1 MKRVKKDGWYLSR
14 GYSHFDHPLSF
25 DAAVKIVKNP
35 ERVARHSFLPLVSFT
50 DVKRQ
55 FRTDNSDKTIP
66 RSQRRRIVK
75 SKRREIKYASHIDS
89 AIFSYYAY
97 VLQGRYESLIKLESL
112 GKCVIGYRSG
122 IGSNI
127 DLAANAFA
135 EITHR
140 GDVVALCFDI
150 ENFFPS
156 ILHESLKEALCEV
169 LEVSVLSADWYAVFK
184 NVCRYSDVELKD
196 LASLEGFDPKDPP
209 FPLVSDISSALDRS
223 RASKIIRKNTANR
236 EVPQGTPISA
246 VFANVSMLAFDR
258 AMYKWCLEVSGS
270 YRRYSDD
277 IMLLV
282 PPGLEHEAAIKLT
295 CEANALGLTVNAAK
309 TEVSRF
315 SVVKGLQ
322 ECDSPV
328 QYLGFIFDGDRVSLR
343 DRALSR
349 YYRRMTYATRQ
360 SVRGA
365 GKAGK
370 LASQAHKRALFRDFT
385 HLGTS
390 NFYTYA
396 NRAHKKFPKSAI
408 KRQLRRHF
416 QVLLRKLKNRGR

>member
-25 DAAVKIVKNP
+25 DAAAKIVKNP
-35 ERVARHSFLPLVSFT
+35 RRVASHSFLPLVSFT

-66 RSQRRRIVK
+66 RKQRRKIVK
-75 SKRREIKYASHIDS
+75 SKRREIKYASHVDS

-97 VLQGRYESLIKLESL
+97 LLQERYEPLIRLEGLNKSI
-112 GKCVIGYRSG
+112 IGYRSG
-122 IGSNI
+122 LGSNI
-127 DLAANAFA
+127 DLAADAFA
-135 EITHR
+135 EIAHR

-156 ILHESLKEALCEV
+156 ILHSSLKAALCEILGV
-169 LEVSVLSADWYAVFK
+169 PVLSADWYAVFK
-184 NVCRYSDVELKD
+184 NVCSYADVELKD
-196 LASLEGFDPKDPP
+196 LALQEGFDPKDPP
-209 FPLVSDISSALDRS
+209 FPLVSDISSALLRS
-223 RASKIIRKNTANR
+223 RSSKIIKKNSTNKA
-236 EVPQGTPISA
+236 VPQGTPISA
-246 VFANVSMLAFDR
+246 VFANVSMLPLDR
-258 AMYKWCLEVSGS
+258 AMHRWCLGISGS

-282 PPGLEHEAAIKLT
+282 PPGFELEAEQKLISEA
-295 CEANALGLTVNAAK
+295 CALSLIVNAAK

-315 SVVKGLQ
+315 YLANGIQK
-322 ECDSPV
+322 CDIPV
-328 QYLGFIFDGDRVSLR
+328 QYLGFIFDGDRVRLR

-365 GKAGK
+365 GIAGK
-370 LASQAHKRALFRDFT
+370 LASQAHKRSLFRDFT
-385 HLGTS
+385 HLGTR

-396 NRAHKKFPKSAI
+396 KRAHKKFPKSAI
-408 KRQLRRHF
+408 KRQMRRHF
-416 QVLLRKLKNRGR
+416 QVLLRKLSNRGR